1 MAQNKKTKPLDIS
14 AVIKDAVNAGL
25 QAGRVQA
32 ASETKNA
39 YKDTEKRLY
48 AFPVLLNRIADN
60 KERMQEYIEH
70 GAPGRSKDI
79 VRFTRS
85 GSRLSPDEILEAL
98 LQDMQANIAADEYE
112 VATIAAAL
120 KTIEGDQYYAAV
132 AGKYLEGRTDDDIA
146 AAIPCDASTVRR
158 NRGRLVRRLA
168 VWLYGAAAL

>member
-1 MAQNKKTKPLDIS
+1 MAQNKKPKPLDIN
-14 AVIKDAVNAGL
+14 AVIEKAVNAGL

-48 AFPVLLNRIADN
+48 AFPVLQNRIVDN
-60 KERMQEYIEH
+60 RERLQEYLLH

-79 VRFTRS
+79 VRFTRT
-85 GSRLSPDEILEAL
+85 GTRLTPEEILDAL
-98 LQDMQANIAADEYE
+98 VQDMEARIAADEYE
-112 VATIAAAL
+112 VATIAGAL
-120 KTIEGDQYYAAV
+120 KTIEADPYYAAV
-132 AGKYLEGRTDDDIA
+132 AGKFLEGRTDDDIA
-146 AAIPCDASTVRR
+146 AVIPCDASTVRR